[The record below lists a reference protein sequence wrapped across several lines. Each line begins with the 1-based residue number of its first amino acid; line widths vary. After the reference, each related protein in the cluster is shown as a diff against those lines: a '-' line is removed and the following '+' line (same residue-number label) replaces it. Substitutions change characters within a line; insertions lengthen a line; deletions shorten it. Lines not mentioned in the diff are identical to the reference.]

1 MSEKV
6 ARVSEVIAGSSISFD
21 DAIKK
26 GLKRATSTL
35 RNIVGLK
42 IKEFRVHVENDEIEE
57 YRVNMDIIFLL
68 EE

>member
-1 MSEKV
+1 MSERV
-6 ARVSEVIAGSSISFD
+6 ARVSEVIAGSNISFD

-26 GLKRATSTL
+26 GLKRATATL
-35 RNIVGLK
+35 RNIVGVK
-42 IKEFRVHVENDEIEE
+42 VKEFRIHVENDEIEE

>member
-1 MSEKV
+1 MSERV
-6 ARVSEVIAGSSISFD
+6 ARVSEVISGSSVSFD

-26 GLKRATSTL
+26 GLKRATATL

-42 IKEFRVHVENDEIEE
+42 VKEFRVHVEDGEIEE

>member
-1 MSEKV
+1 MSERV
-6 ARVSEVIAGSSISFD
+6 ARVSEVIAGSNISFD

-42 IKEFRVHVENDEIEE
+42 VKEFRVHVENDEIEE

>member
-26 GLKRATSTL
+26 GLKRATTTL

>member
-1 MSEKV
+1 MSERV
-6 ARVSEVIAGSSISFD
+6 ARVSEVIAGSNISFD

-26 GLKRATSTL
+26 GLKRATATL

-42 IKEFRVHVENDEIEE
+42 VKEFRVHVENDEIEE
-57 YRVNMDIIFLL
+57 YRVNMDIVFLL

>member
-1 MSEKV
+1 MSERV
-6 ARVSEVIAGSSISFD
+6 ARVSEVIAGSNISFD

-26 GLKRATSTL
+26 GLKRATATL

-42 IKEFRVHVENDEIEE
+42 VKEFRVHVENDEIEE

>member
-1 MSEKV
+1 MSERV
-6 ARVSEVIAGSSISFD
+6 ARVSEVIAGSNVSFD

-42 IKEFRVHVENDEIEE
+42 VKEFRIHVENDEIEE

>member
-1 MSEKV
+1 MSERV
-6 ARVSEVIAGSSISFD
+6 ARVSEVISGSSVSFD

-42 IKEFRVHVENDEIEE
+42 VKEFRIHVEDGEIEE

>member
-1 MSEKV
+1 MSERV
-6 ARVSEVIAGSSISFD
+6 ARVSEVIAGSKISFD
-21 DAIKK
+21 DAIKN
-26 GLKRATSTL
+26 GLKRATVTL

-42 IKEFRVHVENDEIEE
+42 VKEFRVHVENDEIEE